1 MRIRWPWQS
10 RRFILYVMFS
20 GMIVLLFF
28 IFSGM
33 STSAERTA
41 VLQSWAAFSAEIATN
56 NYNAAYDLLSDQL
69 RASFSYE
76 QFINSIL
83 CTSYRDIV
91 SAPVRRV
98 RVSFFGKS
106 ANLIVTPAQLSLP
119 LFLEDGFIALE
130 VELKRLEG
138 QWVVSGFP
146 ALHAK

>member
-1 MRIRWPWQS
+1 
-10 RRFILYVMFS
+10 MFS
-20 GMIVLLFF
+20 GMIVILVF

-56 NYNAAYDLLSDQL
+56 NYSAAYDLLSDQF
-69 RASFSYE
+69 RASLSYE
-76 QFINSIL
+76 QFTNSIL

-91 SAPVRRV
+91 TAPVRRV
-98 RVSFFGKS
+98 RVSCFGKS

-119 LFLEDGFIALE
+119 LCLEDGFIALE

-146 ALHAK
+146 ALYAK